1 MNGWNLCGDLR
12 GEAQRGKRRCCAE
25 KGATAENW
33 ESAEVGGGKTR
44 EYGGGGMH
52 ARRRQVDVAMRVN
65 GMMGGG
71 AGSAEE
77 LSLEQMMGVSR
88 WCVLLAVEVGLTTR
102 LAERLGQVEKRKREE
117 ERERVREEER
127 RVRYEER
134 GKVREEVRR
143 VRDDRKREEECERL
157 REDERK
163 RSVPHHSPITPPSL
177 PQHSP
182 IAPPSPPHRSHTVAP
197 ISLNAAAPASPCNLP
212 LPKLPH
218 SSAPFHLFASPLMCV
233 SGSTWRRF
241 QSDHTEVAI
250 GAVPLITSQYSH
262 YSH

>member
-163 RSVPHHSPITPPSL
+163 RVRDYERRRQVVRIRMREEERKRSVPHHSPITPPSL

-182 IAPPSPPHRSHTVAP
+182 IAPPWPPHRSHTVAP

-212 LPKLPH
+212 LP
-218 SSAPFHLFASPLMCV
+218 
-233 SGSTWRRF
+233 
-241 QSDHTEVAI
+241 
-250 GAVPLITSQYSH
+250 
-262 YSH
+262 